1 MEGLIGLLV
10 LGWCLWTIIRHP
22 LKSLSFIFKIGFLL
36 MLGFGV
42 FLVLYYF
49 ALTI

>member
-1 MEGLIGLLV
+1 MEGLIGLII
-10 LGWCLWTIIRHP
+10 LGWGIWYFVRHP
-22 LKSLSFIFKIGFLL
+22 LRSLSLFFKVAFLL
-36 MLGFGV
+36 ILGFGG